1 MGRNRRLTNLTGVT
15 SAMTSG
21 VIICLAVAVSL
32 LGYIR
37 LKGELNRLDTDINR
51 LDRQLAELRRSN
63 HKLEMDYAMIV
74 SPSGLNNRLR
84 EMRLFLVMP
93 GENARVVLPEP
104 QIEAPPVSAAPSRP
118 IHAGPGSSSR
128 TRSASH
134 LAVRQP

>member
-1 MGRNRRLTNLTGVT
+1 MARNRRLTNLTGIT
-15 SAMTSG
+15 SVMTSG
-21 VIICLAVAVSL
+21 VIVCLAVAVSL

-51 LDRQLAELRRSN
+51 LDRQLSELRRAN
-63 HKLEMDYAMIV
+63 HKLEMDYATIV

-84 EMRLFLVMP
+84 EMRLILVMP

-104 QIEAPPVSAAPSRP
+104 QVESLPIPAASPRTL
-118 IHAGPGSSSR
+118 HVGPGSSYSR
-128 TRSASH
+128 TASH